1 MRKLIFSHVHCPCHG
16 AMCHGSAY
24 VSEGQSVMFA
34 EQTPFAPQLQLV
46 LLQLV

>member
-1 MRKLIFSHVHCPCHG
+1 MRKLIFGHVHCPCHG

-24 VSEGQSVMFA
+24 ANEGQSAMFA
-34 EQTPFAPQLQLV
+34 EQMTFAPQLQLV